1 MSYVVYWGDVPYNF
15 GDILTSN
22 ILSHYGYKY
31 SHTNVHERANF
42 FSTGSI
48 ARLAKKSLVLGSG
61 IIRSGEDLD
70 PTNTWEFVRG
80 PLTRDRVIECGGTC
94 PEIYADPALLLPK
107 FCPSVE
113 KKHKVGFVPHY
124 HHQSLANQILAS
136 NLSWR
141 WIDVVNTDPLVVAR
155 EISSCEKI
163 VSTSLHGL
171 IAAHAYGIPSCHLSL
186 GGKLF
191 GDGSKFKD
199 FYASVEL
206 EHNTY
211 SQDNLK
217 FTLGKVPDLDPVEK
231 IFRKYA
237 NV

>member
-1 MSYVVYWGDVPYNF
+1 M
-15 GDILTSN
+15 
-22 ILSHYGYKY
+22 
-31 SHTNVHERANF
+31 
-42 FSTGSI
+42 
-48 ARLAKKSLVLGSG
+48 
-61 IIRSGEDLD
+61 
-70 PTNTWEFVRG
+70 
-80 PLTRDRVIECGGTC
+80 IECGGTC

-136 NLSWR
+136 NLDWR

>member
-1 MSYVVYWGDVPYNF
+1 MSYVVYWGDIPYNF

-31 SHTNVHERANF
+31 YHTNVHESANF

-48 ARLAKKSLVLGSG
+48 ARLAKKSLILGSG
-61 IIRSGEDLD
+61 IIRQGENLD
-70 PTNTWEFVRG
+70 PTNIWEFVRG
-80 PLTRDRVIECGGTC
+80 PLTRKRVLECGGTC
-94 PEIYADPALLLPK
+94 PEIYCDPALLLPK
-107 FCPSVE
+107 FCLPVE

-124 HHQSLANQILAS
+124 QHKKLS
-136 NLSWR
+136 NRIMARNNNWH
-141 WIDVVNTDPLVVAR
+141 WIDVVNADPLVVAR

-171 IAAHAYGIPSCHLSL
+171 IAAHAYGIPSCHLL
-186 GGKLF
+186 VGGKLH

-199 FYASVEL
+199 FYASVGL

-211 SQDNLK
+211 TVDNLNY
-217 FTLGKVPDLDPVEK
+217 TLGKVPDLDPIEK